1 MQKSGRFAG
10 LACLTCLFAAALP
23 AAGQRAPTCDDLNWS
38 VQVVA
43 ANPDIREACL
53 GVYVRNDTYYARSQI
68 ELVQVRGNTLTFRPV
83 HRDGSK
89 GKIRRVTVPAGW
101 QALIEG
107 RRYSASQLS
116 TGQRLDVFIPEDRFA
131 LAIPDGNFE
140 GDEEMMAIEQAEVTT
155 LPAGKTP
162 P

>member
-1 MQKSGRFAG
+1 VM
-10 LACLTCLFAAALP
+10 
-23 AAGQRAPTCDDLNWS
+23 
-38 VQVVA
+38 A

-53 GVYVRNDTYYARSQI
+53 GVYVRTDTYYARSQI

-89 GKIRRVTVPAGW
+89 GKSRRVTVPAGW
-101 QALIEG
+101 QALIDG
-107 RRYSASQLS
+107 RRYTAGQLS

-131 LAIPDGNFE
+131 LAIPDGNFD